1 MPIFEAGSEHSCKVK
16 LSLDPSQPIQEAD
29 FPVILRLVKVDTKRT
44 ARRMVQTC
52 HLTQQFQ
59 DFEFKV
65 KVPRPH
71 KYPTYYD
78 IIIGLT
84 GCSILGYTYLAK
96 RHWWRADQKLTVV
109 PSS

>member
-16 LSLDPSQPIQEAD
+16 LRLDTTQPIQEAD
-29 FPVILRLVKVDTKRT
+29 VPVIFRIVKVDTKRT

-59 DFEFKV
+59 DFVFKM
-65 KVPRPH
+65 KIPRPH
-71 KYPTYYD
+71 KFPTYYD

-84 GCSILGYTYLAK
+84 GGSLIGYSYSAK
-96 RHWWRADQKLTVV
+96 SRWWRADQKLTVV
-109 PSS
+109 PPS